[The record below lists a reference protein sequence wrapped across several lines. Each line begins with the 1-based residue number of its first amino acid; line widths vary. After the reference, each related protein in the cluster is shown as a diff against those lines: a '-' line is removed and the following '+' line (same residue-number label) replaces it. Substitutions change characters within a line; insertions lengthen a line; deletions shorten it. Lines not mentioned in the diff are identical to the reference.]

1 MKEKAGN
8 SLIVL
13 SATPS
18 TGCRSMTREAFHPMP
33 GQNPVWPR
41 NSSVTTARVIARFPA
56 TTPTT
61 TDATAARS
69 ARRGPAPSI
78 DARS

>member
-18 TGCRSMTREAFHPMP
+18 TGWRSMTREAFQPMP
-33 GQNPVWPR
+33 CQNPVWPR
-41 NSSVTTARVIARFPA
+41 NSSVTTARAMARLPA
-56 TTPTT
+56 TTPTI
-61 TDATAARS
+61 TDPSAARS
-69 ARRGPAPSI
+69 ARRGPAPSMA
-78 DARS
+78 ARS